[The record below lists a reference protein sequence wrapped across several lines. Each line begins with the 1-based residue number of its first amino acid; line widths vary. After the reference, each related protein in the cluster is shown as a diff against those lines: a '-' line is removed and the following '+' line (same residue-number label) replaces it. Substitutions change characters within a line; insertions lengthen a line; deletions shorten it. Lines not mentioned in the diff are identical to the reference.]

1 MKLLANTGTERVVDE
16 LRATLVAGSTLDIA
30 TPALSVF
37 AFGEL
42 RDLLNQLK
50 NCRLV
55 LPPPSANGLGLLG
68 AEADRPYRNR
78 LQTRW
83 LATEL
88 ATWLEAAAEV
98 RAARGAIPQSALIAR
113 SEPSESRSAVTGTCS
128 FTTPGL
134 GIAPSSDLSLV
145 QITDG
150 ADEADRLSQWFEALW
165 SSIPAADDAKRTLL
179 DQVGVLSANR
189 SPAFIY
195 FLALHHLFPD
205 SANLLP
211 LRRVTG
217 SDLRRWGL
225 HYAES
230 GARNAK
236 KRAVVVVAR
245 RLAVLM
251 LAPWKSGELLDVGR
265 RRGAVPLTL
274 TRPLS

>member
-98 RAARGAIPQSALIAR
+98 RAARGAIPQSALIA
-113 SEPSESRSAVTGTCS
+113 T
-128 FTTPGL
+128 L
-134 GIAPSSDLSLV
+134 GA
-145 QITDG
+145 
-150 ADEADRLSQWFEALW
+150 ERE
-165 SSIPAADDAKRTLL
+165 
-179 DQVGVLSANR
+179 QVGR
-189 SPAFIY
+189 HRDMFFY
-195 FLALHHLFPD
+195 D
-205 SANLLP
+205 
-211 LRRVTG
+211 
-217 SDLRRWGL
+217 
-225 HYAES
+225 
-230 GARNAK
+230 
-236 KRAVVVVAR
+236 
-245 RLAVLM
+245 
-251 LAPWKSGELLDVGR
+251 PWSRHCTEQ
-265 RRGAVPLTL
+265 
-274 TRPLS
+274 